1 MDSKICKPA
10 LIYLVIALIM
20 LCVGIIIRIDS
31 FNLTATCS
39 QLSSIILCTL
49 VLMGI
54 CTFAPQLSMAFTI
67 IFIICTIIALISMIM
82 EWIAQPMMA

>member
-20 LCVGIIIRIDS
+20 LCVGIIMRLDT
-31 FNLTATCS
+31 FNLSGTCS

-49 VLMGI
+49 ILMGL
-54 CTFAPQLSMAFTI
+54 CSVAPQISWAITI
-67 IFIICTIIALISMIM
+67 IFILCTVSALVSIIMN
-82 EWIAQPMMA
+82 WINPPMTS